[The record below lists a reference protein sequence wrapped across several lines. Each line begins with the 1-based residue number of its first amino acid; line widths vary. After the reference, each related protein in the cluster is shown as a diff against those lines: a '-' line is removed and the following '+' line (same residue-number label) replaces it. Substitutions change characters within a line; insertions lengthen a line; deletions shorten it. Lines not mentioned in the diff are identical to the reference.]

1 MFLSEDEVREL
12 LPMEELIPV
21 IAKALCDLSSGKV
34 IQPVRTVLP
43 IAEHSGFFGVMAGV
57 RLCANTHPPSPSVGS
72 GQELDVGKTRLCA
85 NTHPPSPS
93 AGSGQFL
100 NVGEHGAVGA
110 KLVTFYPNN
119 KGIPTHHAMILLFRP
134 ETGEPL
140 VTMDGRLITELR
152 TAAASAVA
160 TDQLAQRGVSVLAIL
175 GSGVQ
180 ARSHLEALRLVRTFR
195 EVRVWSPR
203 SADRFAREFDVTA
216 ASSAEDAVR
225 GADVIVVATSATTP
239 VLFGDWISPGAH
251 VNAVGA
257 TRPNWR
263 ELDDVLLRKA
273 RIYVDSREAAGKESG
288 DIIAAGE
295 IAGEI
300 GEVITGSKPGRTSGD
315 QITLFKS
322 VGVAIEDVAA
332 ADLVYRKAIRR

>member
-21 IAKALCDLSSGKV
+21 IAKALCELSSGKV
-34 IQPVRTVLP
+34 TQPLRTVLP
-43 IAEHSGFFGVMAGV
+43 IAEHGGFFGVMPAY
-57 RLCANTHPPSPSVGS
+57 S
-72 GQELDVGKTRLCA
+72 
-85 NTHPPSPS
+85 
-93 AGSGQFL
+93 
-100 NVGEHGAVGA
+100 GAVGA

-140 VTMDGRLITELR
+140 VTMDGRLITEMR

-160 TDQLAQRGVSVLAIL
+160 TDQLARRDVAVLAIL

-180 ARSHLEALRLVRTFR
+180 ARSHLEALRMVREFR

-203 SADRFAREFDVTA
+203 SADKFAREFNVTA
-216 ASSAEDAVR
+216 ASSAEKAVR

-257 TRPNWR
+257 TRPDWR
-263 ELDDVLLRKA
+263 ELDDSLLRKA

-295 IAGEI
+295 IVGEI
-300 GEVITGSKPGRTSGD
+300 GEVIAGSKPGRTSDD

-332 ADLVYRKAIRR
+332 ADLVYRRAISRAQ